1 MKILT
6 DIMAVVSSS
15 QYFKMREMKIE
26 SRVSVM
32 AFPMLS
38 AIWNLVGD
46 KQDSSAKSICFP
58 YVVPEKDRSQGR
70 QQKSISK
77 LSGWGRE
84 TPPRTVWLVVGVGFA
99 TALFRVRGDTDEK
112 AIVAARH
119 GA

>member
-1 MKILT
+1 
-6 DIMAVVSSS
+6 MAVVSSS

-32 AFPMLS
+32 AFPMLL
-38 AIWNLVGD
+38 AIWNLVGGRVGY
-46 KQDSSAKSICFP
+46 KRKEYMFS
-58 YVVPEKDRSQGR
+58 YVLPEKDRSPGR
-70 QQKSISK
+70 QQKVIFK

-84 TPPRTVWLVVGVGFA
+84 PHPRAVRLVVGVGFT
-99 TALFRVRGDTDEK
+99 TALFPVRGDTDEK